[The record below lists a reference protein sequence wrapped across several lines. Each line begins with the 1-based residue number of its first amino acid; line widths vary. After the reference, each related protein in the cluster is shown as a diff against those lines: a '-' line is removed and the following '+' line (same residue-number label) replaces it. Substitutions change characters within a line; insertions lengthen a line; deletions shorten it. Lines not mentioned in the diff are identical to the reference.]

1 MTRTVQGPITGPVP
15 KPATSVVPKPAVR
28 KVQGPAYE
36 PKLPRWVRE
45 ITWRT
50 AVAGALLGGVIHIL
64 ATFAVPLVG
73 SSTAYYQLR
82 DSLPLNRMV
91 VLPAP
96 APGKQ
101 LLPYLPPDNLYAMCR
116 YELTGGPV
124 TVTAEVADKAW
135 VLSLHTPRSDN
146 FYVLPGEQ
154 LRRSEVSFLLVPSG
168 DRILSEAVLAQRRA
182 SGAADTQIPSPSL
195 EGLIVL
201 RAPLRGLAWQAQTE
215 AILRRSSCTQ
225 VQR

>member
-1 MTRTVQGPITGPVP
+1 MTRTMQLPPF
-15 KPATSVVPKPAVR
+15 
-28 KVQGPAYE
+28 E
-36 PKLPRWVRE
+36 PKLPKWLRE
-45 ITWRT
+45 ISWRT
-50 AVAGALLGGVIHIL
+50 FVAAGLLGGIIHIC
-64 ATFAVPLVG
+64 ATFAVPVLG
-73 SSTAYYQLR
+73 SGHAYVQLR
-82 DSLPLNRMV
+82 DQLPLNRMV
-91 VLPAP
+91 VLPP
-96 APGKQ
+96 LAPGKQ
-101 LLPYLPPDNLYAMCR
+101 LLPYLPPDTLYAMCR

-124 TVTAEVADKAW
+124 TVTVEIGDSAW

-154 LRRSEVSFLLVPSG
+154 LRRSEVSFLVVPSS
-168 DRILSEAVLAQRRA
+168 DRITSEAALAQRRA
-182 SGAADTQIPSPSL
+182 SGSDTQVASPSL

>member
-1 MTRTVQGPITGPVP
+1 MTRITQA
-15 KPATSVVPKPAVR
+15 PAF
-28 KVQGPAYE
+28 E
-36 PKLPRWVRE
+36 PKLPRWMRE

-50 AVAGALLGGVIHIL
+50 VIAAALLGGVVHIC
-64 ATFAVPLVG
+64 ATFAVPVLG
-73 SSTAYYQLR
+73 SGTAYLQLR
-82 DSLPLNRMV
+82 DTLPLNRMV
-91 VLPAP
+91 VLPLP
-96 APGKQ
+96 APGRQ

-124 TVTAEVADKAW
+124 TVTAEVADQAW

-146 FYVLPGEQ
+146 FYVLPGDQ
-154 LRRSEVSFLLVPSG
+154 LRRSEVSFLVVPSG
-168 DRILSEAVLAQRRA
+168 DRIISEGVLAQRRA
-182 SGAADTQIPSPSL
+182 SGTDTQVASPSL

-225 VQR
+225 VKR